1 MATGEAGALEVQW
14 VRKRP
19 SFWKNLARLARK
31 KYLGTIA
38 AFIIMALV
46 VVAFI
51 GPVIAPF
58 DPIEV
63 NTDIA
68 LQPPNALHPFGTD
81 ELGRD
86 ILSRIIY
93 GSRVSLTVSLGA
105 VGIAFFLGIVIG
117 LTSAYFGGKFD
128 IIMQR
133 VMDGLLAFPSLV
145 LAMVIVATLGSSLT
159 NVIIAIAIHPIA
171 TRSRV
176 LRGTALSVMQNQ
188 YIDAA
193 RAIGASHVRIMAQHI
208 LPNCWAPMIVLVS
221 IALGTAI
228 LAESSLSFLGL
239 GPPPPNPTWGSM
251 LSGSARTYMSTAP
264 WMAVAPGIAITLV
277 VLSFNLLGDA
287 LRDILDPRLRG
298 SQ

>member
-1 MATGEAGALEVQW
+1 MATVDAGALELQW

-19 SFWKNLARLARK
+19 SAWKNLARLARK
-31 KYLGTIA
+31 KYLGTFGA
-38 AFIIMALV
+38 VIILFLV
-46 VVAFI
+46 LTAII
-51 GPVIAPF
+51 GPVIAPY

-68 LQPPNALHPFGTD
+68 LQAPTAAHPFGTD

-86 ILSRIIY
+86 ILSRIIH

-105 VGIAFFLGIVIG
+105 VGISLVLGIFVG
-117 LTSAYFGGKFD
+117 LTSAYFGGKYD

-133 VMDGLLAFPSLV
+133 IMDGLLAFPSLV

-176 LRGTALSVMQNQ
+176 LRGTALSIMQNQ
-188 YIDAA
+188 YVDAA
-193 RAIGASHVRIMAQHI
+193 RAIGSSNNRIMLQHV

-251 LSGSARTYMSTAP
+251 LSRSARTYMSTAP
-264 WMAVAPGIAITLV
+264 WMAVAPGAAITLV

>member
-1 MATGEAGALEVQW
+1 MATVDAGALELQW

-19 SFWKNLARLARK
+19 SAWKNLARLARK
-31 KYLGTIA
+31 KYLGTFGA
-38 AFIIMALV
+38 VIIVFLV
-46 VVAFI
+46 LTAIF
-51 GPVIAPF
+51 GPMLAPY
-58 DPIEV
+58 DPIGV

-68 LQPPNALHPFGTD
+68 LQAPTAAHPFGTD

-86 ILSRIIY
+86 ILSRIIH

-105 VGIAFFLGIVIG
+105 VGISVVLGIFVG
-117 LTSAYFGGKFD
+117 LTSAYFGGKYD

-133 VMDGLLAFPSLV
+133 IMDGLLAFPSLV
-145 LAMVIVATLGSSLT
+145 LAMVIVATLGSSLA
-159 NVIIAIAIHPIA
+159 NVILAIAIHPIA

-176 LRGTALSVMQNQ
+176 LRGTALSIMQNQ
-188 YIDAA
+188 YVDAA
-193 RAIGASHVRIMAQHI
+193 RAIGSSNERIMLQHV

-264 WMAVAPGIAITLV
+264 WMAIAPGAAITLV

>member
-1 MATGEAGALEVQW
+1 
-14 VRKRP
+14 
-19 SFWKNLARLARK
+19 
-31 KYLGTIA
+31 
-38 AFIIMALV
+38 
-46 VVAFI
+46 
-51 GPVIAPF
+51 
-58 DPIEV
+58 
-63 NTDIA
+63 
-68 LQPPNALHPFGTD
+68 
-81 ELGRD
+81 
-86 ILSRIIY
+86 
-93 GSRVSLTVSLGA
+93 
-105 VGIAFFLGIVIG
+105 
-117 LTSAYFGGKFD
+117 
-128 IIMQR
+128 
-133 VMDGLLAFPSLV
+133 
-145 LAMVIVATLGSSLT
+145 MVIVATLGSSLA
-159 NVIIAIAIHPIA
+159 NVILAIAIHPIA

-176 LRGTALSVMQNQ
+176 LRGTALSIMQNQ

-193 RAIGASHVRIMAQHI
+193 RAIGSSNTRIMLQHV

-264 WMAVAPGIAITLV
+264 WMAVAPGAAITLV

>member
-1 MATGEAGALEVQW
+1 MATVDAGALELQW

-19 SFWKNLARLARK
+19 SAWKNLARLARK
-31 KYLGTIA
+31 KYLGTFGA
-38 AFIIMALV
+38 V
-46 VVAFI
+46 VIVFLILTAII
-51 GPVIAPF
+51 GPVIAPY

-68 LQPPNALHPFGTD
+68 LQAPNAAHPFGTD

-86 ILSRIIY
+86 ILSRIIH

-105 VGIAFFLGIVIG
+105 VSIAFFAGILIG
-117 LTSAYFGGKFD
+117 LTSAYFGGKYD

-145 LAMVIVATLGSSLT
+145 LAMVIVATLGSSLA
-159 NVIIAIAIHPIA
+159 NVILAIAIHPIA

-176 LRGTALSVMQNQ
+176 LRGTALSIMQNQ

-193 RAIGASHVRIMAQHI
+193 RAIGSSNTRIMLQHV

-264 WMAVAPGIAITLV
+264 WMAVAPGAAITLV